1 MSASAPATPQEGATY
16 VAHLEEVLAALE
28 KTANYL
34 YKSENSG
41 LVESKPERLLLE
53 VGAYATYFG
62 ALNLMSVSETKA
74 VMHAVNET
82 QDKLIREYPEID
94 DRDALWE
101 QAKFLDLDSDE
112 TAPSPFTTT
121 TPEVDRRR
129 SVSAPDVDRRRSMSV
144 PEVNRSRSMSLG
156 MSTGMPANNDDAVA
170 DDEPEVLGVASR
182 EHFEDLDQVRQVH
195 GQVALDEEIKAYFQ
209 RFAMEAVD
217 DYGGSLLIS
226 IGQAIAIATA
236 CGSVT
241 QVAVVA
247 GGLQI
252 ADVARRHMFSK
263 RTRRL
268 RMNDVSTR
276 ELLAEAVNLGSRAT
290 NSGGVAP
297 IVGRVALARRT
308 LDQRYLPWMFG
319 ATGRGVSEWF
329 SWFAVQTGSTPTL
342 AEQAVNW
349 NYLQGN
355 WILKVVPDTMMEYSK
370 ISAFVSASGGLAV
383 LGYTYAQREAIYASW
398 RQREYKRLNN
408 MGDAKAWKE
417 EAEQS
422 LAHVY
427 HTDKQNR
434 KAGIMTSIRNAFTTR
449 KKERR
454 RGVTEIQQI
463 EEFINNMNDVDRRI
477 RALLNAPPVEYDM
490 TGRIGTSIVEEVF
503 ERMQAMRIC

>member
-297 IVGRVALARRT
+297 IVGRVALARPHRAEGRL
-308 LDQRYLPWMFG
+308 LDRAW
-319 ATGRGVSEWF
+319 
-329 SWFAVQTGSTPTL
+329 
-342 AEQAVNW
+342 
-349 NYLQGN
+349 
-355 WILKVVPDTMMEYSK
+355 
-370 ISAFVSASGGLAV
+370 
-383 LGYTYAQREAIYASW
+383 LG
-398 RQREYKRLNN
+398 
-408 MGDAKAWKE
+408 
-417 EAEQS
+417 
-422 LAHVY
+422 
-427 HTDKQNR
+427 
-434 KAGIMTSIRNAFTTR
+434 
-449 KKERR
+449 
-454 RGVTEIQQI
+454 
-463 EEFINNMNDVDRRI
+463 
-477 RALLNAPPVEYDM
+477 
-490 TGRIGTSIVEEVF
+490 
-503 ERMQAMRIC
+503 

>member
-1 MSASAPATPQEGATY
+1 MSASAPPTPQEKATY

-101 QAKFLDLDSDE
+101 QAKCLDLDSDE

-121 TPEVDRRR
+121 TPEADRR
-129 SVSAPDVDRRRSMSV
+129 
-144 PEVNRSRSMSLG
+144 RSMSLG
-156 MSTGMPANNDDAVA
+156 MSTGMPADNDDAVA

-182 EHFEDLDQVRQVH
+182 EHFEDLDTVRQVH

-308 LDQRYLPWMFG
+308 LDQSYLNMVFG
-319 ATGRGVSEWF
+319 ATGSGVREWF
-329 SWFAVQTGSTPTL
+329 AWFASTWIPGTPPL
-342 AEQAVNW
+342 ASQAVAW
-349 NYLQGN
+349 RYLQEN
-355 WILKVVPDTMMEYSK
+355 WILTIVPDTMMEYSK
-370 ISAFVSASGGLAV
+370 TSAFLSAAGGLAV

-408 MGDAKAWKE
+408 MNDAKAWKE
-417 EAEQS
+417 EAELS

-434 KAGIMTSIRNAFTTR
+434 KAGIMTSIRNALR
-449 KKERR
+449 KRKEERR
-454 RGVTEIQQI
+454 RGVTEIQRI
-463 EEFINNMNDVDRRI
+463 EEFINDMNDVDRRI

-490 TGRIGTSIVEEVF
+490 TGRIGTSVVEEVF
-503 ERMQAMRIC
+503 ERMQTMRIC